1 MGIGDGV
8 DYISMHIWN
17 NYDSTLRKENDG
29 TTVVKV
35 DDKDGKPYPASIDLE
50 WQYKAKEDGV
60 ERIINEQVK
69 HDCSGY
75 DLKEDGIIRSFPE
88 WTTNTPNYK
97 GYTIYFNPPRRYSST
112 KNREIL

>member
-29 TTVVKV
+29 TTVVIV

-50 WQYKAKEDGV
+50 WRTKPKKMA
-60 ERIINEQVK
+60 
-69 HDCSGY
+69 
-75 DLKEDGIIRSFPE
+75 LKE
-88 WTTNTPNYK
+88 
-97 GYTIYFNPPRRYSST
+97 
-112 KNREIL
+112 L